1 MRYPIGVVKEDGSK
15 QIAVRF
21 PPELFD
27 QIITMARK
35 EDKTFNEMVLN
46 LTRCGKLCLDES
58 DVMEIQK

>member
-35 EDKTFNEMVLN
+35 EDKTFNDMVLN

-58 DVMEIQK
+58 DAMEIRK